1 LGSGPIRGLGTWMI
15 KVRALGT
22 AYAFLLAFLAVVPLW
37 GSANSDSVI
46 VSGIG
51 YPPIRAQSEAQALL
65 MAKRAAILDAYRN
78 ALRIVS
84 GEVSETYDK
93 TFYENL
99 SGFVKDMKIISEDY
113 LGDGGVRIKAIVFL
127 KDLTI
132 FHKDKVVTR
141 PLSENQRS
149 PEKVTVEE
157 WYRIISGMVRIEK

>member
-1 LGSGPIRGLGTWMI
+1 MI

-22 AYAFLLAFLAVVPLW
+22 AYAFLFVFLSVVPLW
-37 GSANSDSVI
+37 GSTDSDSII

-51 YPPIRAQSEAQALL
+51 YPPIKAQSKAQALL

-78 ALRIVS
+78 ALRVVF

-99 SGFVKDMKIISEDY
+99 SGFVKGMKIIGEDY
-113 LGDGGVRIKAIVFL
+113 LGDGGVRIKAIISL
-127 KDLTI
+127 NDITI
-132 FHKDKVVTR
+132 FQKGKPVIGAF
-141 PLSENQRS
+141 SEKQGS